1 MFILS
6 PFTRNR
12 DAWTVPQE
20 GHQIKGIPTDSAD
33 LLMGSTAC
41 RLLSAA
47 VLFNVEQIRQLDLV
61 LLASCQLDR
70 KIEPL
75 KARTLDHCF
84 HLGI

>member
-1 MFILS
+1 MHG
-6 PFTRNR
+6 PYHKKGTRSR
-12 DAWTVPQE
+12 
-20 GHQIKGIPTDSAD
+20 GFLLIPAD

-61 LLASCQLDR
+61 LLASRQLDR